1 MKIVNPIYKVN
12 SYLQMLNEHLKKGKH
27 WGDTGMRSSNFIT
40 LNDTWKLMTEKEKPK
55 HTMWTTEVKC
65 VH

>member
-1 MKIVNPIYKVN
+1 MIIEKFYCQIYTGRLSTLYIKVS

-40 LNDTWKLMTEKEKPK
+40 LNDT
-55 HTMWTTEVKC
+55 
-65 VH
+65 